1 MGIPNDQFPYYLLG
15 LAIIY
20 LAGLLLWLLRKK
32 TFSGSKDWPTTS
44 GKVEGYLQGGYD
56 VKTRPWSERNAPIAL
71 TYSYSV
77 NGEYRSA
84 LKFTIRP
91 TSLSSLA
98 CCCAK
103 APLIRAITFT
113 LE

>member
-77 NGEYRSA
+77 NG
-84 LKFTIRP
+84 
-91 TSLSSLA
+91 
-98 CCCAK
+98 
-103 APLIRAITFT
+103 
-113 LE
+113 